1 MRIAIESI
9 ETQWELATKN
19 RFLRKMQSANPR
31 RSKRLKLKEQKWRDK
46 VDEISHFALLVEN
59 ITKTAPKVGNPNPIP
74 RTYEEAINDPVYG
87 PEWKKAIRSEFWSLL
102 INGSF
107 RETHAPDGVNSVTA
121 KWVFAVGSSTSGS
134 TGAGDPDVLVIVLGA
149 VDPLVW
155 AALSQ
160 LDTYYPEVVVGA
172 FRDVF
177 GEVLNGGSLLY
188 LSDQFNYRIQEGL
201 GHALWRAV

>member
-121 KWVFAVGSSTSGS
+121 KWVFAVGYAPNRIRELS
-134 TGAGDPDVLVIVLGA
+134 DLKRERLVARG
-149 VDPLVW
+149 
-155 AALSQ
+155 LSQ
-160 LDTYYPEVVVGA
+160 VQGVEYKTNL
-172 FRDVF
+172 
-177 GEVLNGGSLLY
+177 
-188 LSDQFNYRIQEGL
+188 
-201 GHALWRAV
+201 RANNPH